1 MAGPFFR
8 KGQLFSLIKTSQS
21 CPIDFKLG
29 IMMTITF
36 RQDLISVDYSIIV
49 TTKTVR
55 PFETCCFNLF
65 ILYLIIL
72 FIYYFGIMI
81 PGTIRYNILSQAS
94 PYLIKSLK
102 GKYDNVLVLYPVFTQ
117 FCNKSVYLHFVQ
129 TYKLAFCLLS
139 SDST

>member
-36 RQDLISVDYSIIV
+36 RQDLLSVDYSIIV

-72 FIYYFGIMI
+72 LIYYFGIMI

-102 GKYDNVLVLYPVFTQ
+102 GKYDNVLYCILYLRNFATNL
-117 FCNKSVYLHFVQ
+117 C
-129 TYKLAFCLLS
+129 TYILFRPTNQRSAC
-139 SDST
+139 